1 MPRAI
6 ARWQPPLPISYLSSW
21 FEILLGTIEIEAAFH
36 FEKCTPDL
44 SYANLQGTRSIRI
57 ANASVVELRVSW
69 IDRDNALKQKAGG
82 ETLANGLSRMVNA
95 V

>member
-1 MPRAI
+1 
-6 ARWQPPLPISYLSSW
+6 LYSW
-21 FEILLGTIEIEAAFH
+21 FEILLGTIEIEAAFN

-44 SYANLQGTRSIRI
+44 SYANLQGTRSIRV

-69 IDRDNALKQKAGG
+69 INRDYALRQKTGG
-82 ETLANGLSRMVNA
+82 ETLANGLSQMVNA

>member
-1 MPRAI
+1 
-6 ARWQPPLPISYLSSW
+6 LYSW
-21 FEILLGTIEIEAAFH
+21 FEILLGTIEIEAAFN

-44 SYANLQGTRSIRI
+44 SYANVQGTRSIRV

-69 IDRDNALKQKAGG
+69 INRDYALRQKTGG
-82 ETLANGLSRMVNA
+82 ETLANVLSQMVNA